1 MPNTPATREE
11 LIRSYNLL
19 VGGIEAEAMD
29 DEERAYGGI
38 IRAAKGKLVESLT
51 PHIIQLAWQE
61 SGGSHGRL
69 SGDVK
74 TYKVPVQ
81 LNYVER
87 LPDEI
92 RDYINAR
99 RDKHFYRA
107 KVDRHVFI
115 DGMFI
120 MGIECKSYT
129 ENAMLNR
136 ILVDFRLLKSLHPN
150 LACCLLQL
158 ESRLGGSYSQL
169 LANPHTGSPSTY
181 TLMSYFPEVHLNIIT
196 LLQGERKI
204 DQPIHKTAYFKELSS
219 KSLDYAVR
227 KFSGLLAPFVQIGRD
242 R

>member
-1 MPNTPATREE
+1 MITPNTPATREE

-19 VGGIEAEAMD
+19 VGGMEDETVN

-61 SGGSHGRL
+61 SGGSLGRL
-69 SGDVK
+69 SFGDVK

-81 LNYVER
+81 PDYVER

-92 RDYINAR
+92 RNYINAR
-99 RDKHFYRA
+99 KDKRFYRA

-115 DGMFI
+115 DGIFI

-129 ENAMLNR
+129 ENAMLKR

-150 LACCLLQL
+150 LVCCLLQL
-158 ESRLGGSYSQL
+158 ESQLGGSYSQPL
-169 LANPHTGSPSTY
+169 VNPQTGSPSTH

-196 LLQGERKI
+196 LLQGERRI
-204 DQPIHKTAYFKELSS
+204 DQPIHKTAYFKELSHGP
-219 KSLDYAVR
+219 LDYAIR
-227 KFSGLLAPFVQIGRD
+227 KFSGLLAPFL
-242 R
+242 

>member
-1 MPNTPATREE
+1 MTTPNTPAIREE

-19 VGGIEAEAMD
+19 VGGMEDEAMD

-61 SGGSHGRL
+61 AGGSLGRL
-69 SGDVK
+69 SFGDVK
-74 TYKVPVQ
+74 SYKVPVQ
-81 LNYVER
+81 SDYVER
-87 LPDEI
+87 LPNEI
-92 RDYINAR
+92 RDYVNAR

-115 DGMFI
+115 DRMFI

-129 ENAMLNR
+129 ENSMLKR

-158 ESRLGGSYSQL
+158 ESQLGGSYSQP
-169 LANPHTGSPSTY
+169 LANPQTGSPSTH

-204 DQPIHKTAYFKELSS
+204 DRPIHKTAYFKELSRQ
-219 KSLDYAVR
+219 SLDYAIR
-227 KFSGLLAPFVQIGRD
+227 KFSGLLAPLV
-242 R
+242 

>member
-1 MPNTPATREE
+1 MTTPNTPATKEE

-19 VGGIEAEAMD
+19 VGGIEDGAMD

-51 PHIIQLAWQE
+51 PHMIQLAWQE
-61 SGGSHGRL
+61 AGGSLDRL
-69 SGDVK
+69 SFGDVK

-81 LNYVER
+81 PDYVDR

-92 RDYINAR
+92 RDYVNAR

-129 ENAMLNR
+129 ENAMLKR

-150 LACCLLQL
+150 LVCCLLQL
-158 ESRLGGSYSQL
+158 ESQLGGSYSRPL
-169 LANPHTGSPSTY
+169 VNPQTGSPSTH
-181 TLMSYFPEVHLNIIT
+181 TLMSYFLEVHLDIIT

-204 DQPIHKTAYFKELSS
+204 DRPIHKSAYFKELNCE
-219 KSLDYAVR
+219 SLDYAVR
-227 KFSGLLAPFVQIGRD
+227 KFSKWLTPFV
-242 R
+242 